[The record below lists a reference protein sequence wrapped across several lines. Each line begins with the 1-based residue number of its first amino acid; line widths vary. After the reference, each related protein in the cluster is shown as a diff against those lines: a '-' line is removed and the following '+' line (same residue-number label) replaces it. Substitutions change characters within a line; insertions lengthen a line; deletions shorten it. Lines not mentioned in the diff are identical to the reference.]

1 MAKQSVMPYTEE
13 QKNYR
18 DEIEKKH
25 GKTPEQ
31 LHDERARRI
40 GDAMELR
47 EPDRV
52 PAAFRLTYFPAKYLG
67 IPKSTAYYQPGR
79 WKHAVIRTILDFDP
93 DQTSSFAG
101 LTSGEVSQILK
112 PTMLRWPGGPLP
124 ENAPHQSIDVETMMG
139 DEYDL
144 IMNDPTDFVIRK
156 QLPRM
161 YEALAP
167 LAKLPQLSDI
177 ARGFNMITTMFT
189 SDEFKQLGGILI
201 AAGEAQE
208 RFEKDMGTSFREDMQ
223 KLCLLS
229 VDSMGGGG
237 GIPFD
242 NLSDV
247 LRGMKSSMLDMYRHK
262 DQMLALFDKQ
272 QESSFKR
279 ALPAD
284 PNTGIHLR
292 RVGAGMHRGTDGF
305 LSKEQWE
312 TFYWPY
318 MKKSMLKSIELG
330 YYPVPFVEGRLD
342 SRLEYFLDLPKG
354 KFGMMFE
361 ATDIFRAKEILGK
374 HCCIMG
380 NVPSSILQVGS
391 VDDVE
396 TYCKKCIEIC
406 GKGGGYIL
414 MHGSSLDEA
423 KPENVKAMI
432 DSVKK
437 FHP

>member
-1 MAKQSVMPYTEE
+1 MEYTEE
-13 QKNYR
+13 QKRYR

-25 GKTPEQ
+25 GKTPEE
-31 LHDERARRI
+31 LYEERAKRI
-40 GDAMELR
+40 GDAMELK

-52 PAAFRLTYFPAKYLG
+52 PTAFRLTYFPAKYLG
-67 IPKSTAYYQPGR
+67 IPKSTAYYHPGE
-79 WKHAVIRTILDFDP
+79 WKRAVLRTILDFDP
-93 DQTSSFAG
+93 DQSSSFGG
-101 LTSGEVSQILK
+101 LVSGKVSEILK

-124 ENAPHQSIDVETMMG
+124 ENAAHQNIDVETMMD

-144 IMNDPTDFVIRK
+144 IMNDPTDFIIRK

-161 YEALAP
+161 YKALAP
-167 LAKLPQLSDI
+167 LAGLPRLGDR
-177 ARGFNMITTMFT
+177 ARGFNNIATLFT
-189 SDEFKQLGGILI
+189 SDEFKELGRILI
-201 AAGEAQE
+201 AAGEAQQE
-208 RFEKDMGTSFREDMQ
+208 FDEDMGTTLVEDM
-223 KLCLLS
+223 KALCLLGIGM
-229 VDSMGGGG
+229 MGGAG

-242 NLSDV
+242 NLSDI
-247 LRGMKSSMLDMYRHK
+247 LRGMKGSMLDMYRHTDK
-262 DQMLALFDKQ
+262 MLNFFDKH
-272 QESSFKR
+272 QENSFKR
-279 ALPAD
+279 AIPAD
-284 PNTGIHLR
+284 TNIPVYLR

-312 TFYWPY
+312 TFYWSY

-361 ATDIFRAKEILGK
+361 ATDIFRAKEILGN

-380 NVPSSILQVGS
+380 NVPSSILQLGS

-396 TYCKKCIEIC
+396 AYCKKCIEVV

-414 MHGSSLDEA
+414 MHGSSLDEV
-423 KPENVKAMI
+423 KPENLKAMI

-437 FHP
+437 FSP